1 MDSVC
6 KALVFNGLVEV
17 TAFDTTDL
25 VREAARIHNTSPV
38 ATVAFGKVLSIASFM
53 SNSLKNKGDK
63 LSITVDS
70 EGDIGR
76 IVVASNG
83 AMNVRG
89 FVENPNV
96 AIEPLGNG
104 KQNVKA
110 AIKGGYLKVI
120 KDLGLKDPYSGTS
133 ELVNGNV
140 DEDFAWY
147 FTKSEGVPTA
157 LALSINVDE
166 SGECTSA
173 GGIVIQPMPGCTE
186 EILVI
191 LEDISMNFVNID
203 KYVARRDPHQ
213 LIDDHFGHFE
223 IEYFE
228 PQKPEYKCTCNQE
241 YIKGVVRSLGRN
253 ECVNILMERGSIEVV
268 CQFCN
273 KKYNFDKQA
282 VIDLWQ
288 EYDRIHKKK

>member
-6 KALVFNGLVEV
+6 KSLVFNGLVEV
-17 TAFDTTDL
+17 TAFDTTEL
-25 VREAARIHNTSPV
+25 VKKAARIHNTSPV
-38 ATVAFGKVLSIASFM
+38 ATVAFGKVLSVAAFM
-53 SNSLKNKGDK
+53 SNSLKNKGDR
-63 LSITVDS
+63 LSVTVD
-70 EGDIGR
+70 GDGPMGK

-83 AMNVRG
+83 VMNVRG
-89 FVENPNV
+89 YVENPNV

-110 AIKGGYLKVI
+110 AIKSGFLKVV

-133 ELVNGNV
+133 ELVNGNI

-157 LALSINVDE
+157 IALAVNLDE
-166 SGECTSA
+166 SGECSSA
-173 GGIVIQPMPGCTE
+173 GGIVIQTLPGCTD
-186 EILVI
+186 EISFI

-203 KYVARRDPHQ
+203 KYVAERDPHK
-213 LIDDHFGHFE
+213 LIDDHFGHFQ

-228 PQKPEYKCTCNQE
+228 PQVPEYKCTCSEE

-253 ECVNILMERGSIEVV
+253 ECVNILMQRGNIEVV

-273 KKYNFDKQA
+273 KKYVFDKQA

-288 EYDRIHKKK
+288 EYDKLHKKK

>member
-6 KALVFNGLVEV
+6 KSLVFNGLVEV
-17 TAFDTTDL
+17 TAFDTTEL
-25 VREAARIHNTSPV
+25 VSEASKIHNTSPV
-38 ATVAFGKVLSIASFM
+38 TTVALGKVLSIGAFM
-53 SNSLKNKGDK
+53 SNSLKNKGDR

-70 EGDIGR
+70 DGPIGK

-83 AMNVRG
+83 VMQVRG
-89 FVENPNV
+89 CVENPNV
-96 AIEPLGNG
+96 SIEPLGNG
-104 KQNVKA
+104 KQNVKS
-110 AIKGGYLKVI
+110 AIKGGFLKVI
-120 KDLGLKDPYSGTS
+120 KDLGLKDPYVGTS
-133 ELVNGNV
+133 ELVNGNI

-157 LALSINVDE
+157 IALAVNLDK
-166 SGECTSA
+166 SGLCTSA
-173 GGIVIQPMPGCTE
+173 GGIVIQTLPGCTE
-186 EILVI
+186 EISVI

-203 KYVARRDPHQ
+203 KYVALRDPHKI
-213 LIDDHFGHFE
+213 IDDNFGHFE
-223 IEYFE
+223 IDYFE
-228 PQKPEYKCTCNQE
+228 PQVPEYKCTCSEE

-253 ECVNILMERGSIEVV
+253 ECVNILMQRGNIEVV

-273 KKYNFDKQA
+273 KKYVFDKQA

>member
-6 KALVFNGLVEV
+6 KSLVFNGLVEV
-17 TAFDTTDL
+17 TAFDTTEL
-25 VREAARIHNTSPV
+25 VQEASRIHNTSPV
-38 ATVAFGKVLSIASFM
+38 ATVALGKVLSVGAFM
-53 SNSLKNKGDK
+53 SNSLKNKGDR

-70 EGDIGR
+70 EGPIGK

-83 AMNVRG
+83 VMHVRG
-89 FVENPNV
+89 CVENPNV

-104 KQNVKA
+104 KQNVKS
-110 AIKGGYLKVI
+110 AIKGGFLKVI
-120 KDLGLKDPYSGTS
+120 KDLGLKDPYVGTS
-133 ELVNGNV
+133 ELVNGNI

-157 LALSINVDE
+157 IALAVNLNE

-173 GGIVIQPMPGCTE
+173 GGIVIQALPGCTD
-186 EILVI
+186 EISVI

-203 KYVARRDPHQ
+203 KYVALRDPHKI
-213 LIDDHFGHFE
+213 IDDNFGHFQ

-228 PQKPEYKCTCNQE
+228 PQVPEYKCTCSEE

-253 ECVNILMERGSIEVV
+253 ECVNILMQRGNIEVV

-273 KKYNFDKQA
+273 KKYVFDKQA

>member
-17 TAFDTTDL
+17 TAFDTTEL
-25 VREAARIHNTSPV
+25 VKEASRIHNTSPV
-38 ATVAFGKVLSIASFM
+38 ATVALGKVLSIATFM

-63 LSITVDS
+63 LSITIAT
-70 EGDIGR
+70 EGPIGQ

-89 FVENPNV
+89 YVDNPN
-96 AIEPLGNG
+96 IDIPPLGNG
-104 KQNVKA
+104 KQNVKD
-110 AIKGGYLKVI
+110 AIKGGLMKVV
-120 KDLGLKDPYSGTS
+120 KDLGLKDPYVGTS

-157 LALSINVDE
+157 LAMAVNINE
-166 SGECTSA
+166 SGECESA

-186 EILVI
+186 EVLVI

-203 KYVARRDPHQ
+203 KYVQARDPHK

-228 PQKPEYKCTCNQE
+228 PQHPEYKCTCSEE
-241 YIKGVVRSLGRN
+241 YLKGVVRSLGRN
-253 ECVNILMERGSIEVV
+253 ECVNILMERGSIDIE
-268 CQFCN
+268 CHFCN
-273 KKYNFDKQA
+273 KKYSFDKEA
-282 VIDLWQ
+282 VIGIWQ
-288 EYDRIHKKK
+288 EFDKLHKKK